1 MISTL
6 GDDEIGILVV
16 PTFAIIAQYWQN
28 FHPKLQEQA
37 HDAVSQLLKSHANMV
52 RDTIKLIPSL
62 ASIPLMSKF
71 EEELGKVKA
80 QMDVKHQFQAFSER
94 CQNENVTVVVRALIE
109 LEHYLK
115 KHQRFLHEASMHEQP
130 DPVVAQLIRSV
141 LDACV
146 LFNESH
152 TDICVLCAKCIGL
165 IGCLDPTRIEA
176 VRDKKEILMLSNF
189 GEAEETKDFVVF
201 FCREVLVKA
210 FLSATNPR
218 SQGFLAYAMQ
228 ELLSFIQFDTSIMVR
243 SRDLPFDANY
253 YRWAVL
259 PESVKNTLTP
269 FLTSKYMVTAAVVQ
283 TSCKYPIYSP
293 GMIHSQWLRIFVY
306 ELLRHGTGENAE
318 RIFPVL
324 GRIIRGQDISI
335 SDFLLPY
342 AALNVVVS
350 DGRPKQSKNAEDKS
364 EPPKIAEEL
373 LAVLNHT
380 LPEGPSTVR
389 DSMILCSQVGNHLT
403 ASQFMPKLKSNR
415 MFSKH

>member
-6 GDDEIGILVV
+6 GEDEIGVLVV

-37 HDAVSQLLKSHANMV
+37 HDAISQLLKSHASIV
-52 RDTIKLIPSL
+52 RDTVKNIPSL

-71 EEELGKVKA
+71 EDELGKFKA
-80 QMDVKHQFQAFSER
+80 QIDVKHQFQAFSER

-109 LEHYLK
+109 LEDYLK
-115 KHQRFLHEASMHEQP
+115 NHQRILHEASMHEQP

-152 TDICVLCAKCIGL
+152 ADICVLCAKCIGL
-165 IGCLDPTRIEA
+165 IGCLDPTRVEA

-269 FLTSKYMVTAAVVQ
+269 FLTSKYIVTTRVEL
-283 TSCKYPIYSP
+283 TPCEYPIFNP
-293 GMIHSQWLRIFVY
+293 GMMHSQWLRIFVY
-306 ELLRHGTGENAE
+306 NLLQHGMGENAK

-324 GRIIRGQDISI
+324 GRIIRSQDISI
-335 SDFLLPY
+335 SDFLLPF

-350 DGRPKQSKNAEDKS
+350 NGEPEEREITEGKQKKPK
-364 EPPKIAEEL
+364 PKVKEEL

-380 LPEGPSTVR
+380 LPEGQPAVR
-389 DSMILCSQVGNHLT
+389 DSMILCSQVSNYMLT
-403 ASQFMPKLKSNR
+403 SYCLPN
-415 MFSKH
+415 

>member
-6 GDDEIGILVV
+6 GEDEIGVLVV
-16 PTFAIIAQYWQN
+16 PTFAIIAQYWQS
-28 FHPKLQEQA
+28 FRLKLQEQTY
-37 HDAVSQLLKSHANMV
+37 DAISNLLKSHAGMIRESV
-52 RDTIKLIPSL
+52 KIIPSL

-71 EEELGKVKA
+71 EDELGKVKA

-109 LEHYLK
+109 LEDYLTI
-115 KHQRFLHEASMHEQP
+115 HQRFLHEASMHEQP
-130 DPVVAQLIRSV
+130 DSIVAQLIRSI

-146 LFNESH
+146 TFNKSH
-152 TDICVLCAKCIGL
+152 EDISLLCAKCIGL

-176 VRDKKEILMLSNF
+176 VRDKKEMLMQSNF

-259 PESVKNTLTP
+259 PESVKNTLIP
-269 FLTSKYMVTAAVVQ
+269 FLTSKYVVTAGVVQ
-283 TSCKYPIYSP
+283 RPCKYPVYSR
-293 GMIHSQWLRIFVY
+293 GIAHSQWLRIFVY
-306 ELLRHGTGENAE
+306 DLLQKGTGENVE

-324 GRIIRGQDISI
+324 ARIIRFQDISI
-335 SDFLLPY
+335 SEFLLPF

-350 DGRPKQSKNAEDKS
+350 GHESEKQQ
-364 EPPKIAEEL
+364 IAREL

-380 LPEGPSTVR
+380 LPEGQPAVR
-389 DSMILCSQVGNHLT
+389 DSMILCSHVSDPRFRPSHL
-403 ASQFMPKLKSNR
+403 PKLT
-415 MFSKH
+415 SK